1 MLLEKLIKNT
11 VLKIVSEGLDPD
23 KLPDNKYYAFDWDDN
38 ILNMPT
44 KIMVLDDKNNEV
56 GLSTDDFAEY
66 RHLIGKK
73 PFVYDGKT
81 IIGYSTNPFRY
92 FRQEGER
99 MFLEDIMT
107 ASFGP
112 SWDDFVEC
120 INGGSIFA
128 IITARGHNPEIL
140 KKAVYKLIKS
150 DVGGLDQEKLVQS
163 LKDYREI
170 SGEQI
175 KGDET
180 LIKEYLDMCKFHPVS
195 FGSGAEAN
203 PEEGKINALRDFISY
218 VKNLSQEIGGKV
230 LFKNDVSNN
239 FVIPK
244 IGFSDDDL
252 KNVEKVKEFL
262 KKEFGKESP
271 VQTYLTRD
279 RKKIKY

>member
-73 PFVYDGKT
+73 AFVYDGKT